1 MPKIH
6 KVPPKYQQIADH
18 IRDQIF
24 NGDLKPG
31 DEVWSERTLV
41 TEWDVAR
48 PTASKA
54 LATLRTEGFVES
66 RQGSGTY
73 VSGYQLSS
81 AGGRPMRVGSID
93 VAYASNLSIEFLLA
107 DTLTGPAHVVRELGQ
122 PTDATVIRRRILVSN
137 EDTSPAEVLTSWFPF
152 DLAEKAP
159 LLLKPE
165 LAPNTIR
172 AYLSSKTGRKITR
185 GRDKVIARLA
195 TEAERQQLGLD
206 NPSAVLV
213 HRLTVFDSEGA
224 AILLNEAVYPPDSWK
239 LEQEYPFPS

>member
-18 IRDQIF
+18 IREQIF
-24 NGDLKPG
+24 NGELKPG

-107 DTLTGPAHVVRELGQ
+107 DTVTGPAHVIQELGQ
-122 PTDATVIRRRILVSN
+122 PEDATVIRRRILVNN

-152 DLAEKAP
+152 DLADKAP

-165 LAPNTIR
+165 LAPNTVR

-195 TEAERQQLGLD
+195 TEAEQEQLGLD

-213 HRLTVFDSEGA
+213 HRLTVFDSEGD